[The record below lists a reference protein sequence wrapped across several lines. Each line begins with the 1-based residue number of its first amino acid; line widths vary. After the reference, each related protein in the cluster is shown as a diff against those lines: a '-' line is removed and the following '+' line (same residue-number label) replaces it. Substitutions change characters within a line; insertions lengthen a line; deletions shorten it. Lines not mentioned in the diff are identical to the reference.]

1 MEAYE
6 FNEQN
11 RIIWYHWW
19 RGEIP

>member
-11 RIIWYHWW
+11 RIIRYH
-19 RGEIP
+19 